1 MRWIVALCCLLL
13 TLSAR
18 SASAEP
24 RIHVVAPGQIM
35 GKIAKRYNVSI
46 AALCSANGIS
56 RREKLQPGQRLLIPD
71 EDDKEGLRAVEE
83 QNEPV
88 ETRAA
93 ARAPSSAMQELELP
107 HGQRAYYFEP
117 VGSGRMTMRPML
129 IYLHGRGGRPEEDC
143 RRWAP
148 LARRLGWLVC
158 PSGPSAYGNG
168 RAWDNNWIAAHQ
180 ITMDAVQALR
190 DRYGRRVQLYGNTL
204 MGFSEGAYA
213 AMNVGVREPHT
224 FNRWL
229 ILAANTKYWGGPG
242 LEALDTARERVR
254 RVYLITGEHDEVVD
268 GTRQV
273 ETWLRGA
280 RVVTRSSFPKDM
292 GHELALEKKPF
303 LYEQAL
309 RWLNSAASQSLST
322 NARERDDATASL

>member
-1 MRWIVALCCLLL
+1 MASDMLGDPNMRWIVGLLCALLL
-13 TLSAR
+13 LMAR
-18 SASAEP
+18 NAVAEP
-24 RIHVVAPGQIM
+24 KMHTVEAGQIL
-35 GKIAKRYNVSI
+35 GKIAKRYQISI
-46 AALCSANGIS
+46 AALCTANGMS

-71 EDDKEGLRAVEE
+71 ADDKDG
-83 QNEPV
+83 
-88 ETRAA
+88 TRAA
-93 ARAPSSAMQELELP
+93 EEQSEKLDSPAAAPRASGALQELQLP
-107 HGQRAYYFEP
+107 RGQRAFYYEP
-117 VGSGRMTMRPML
+117 VGAGRKAMRPML
-129 IYLHGRGGRPEEDC
+129 IYLHGRGGHPEQDC
-143 RRWAP
+143 KRWAP

-158 PSGPSAYGNG
+158 PSGPSAHGSG
-168 RAWDNNWIAAHQ
+168 RAWDNNWISAHQ
-180 ITMDAVQALR
+180 ITMAAVQALR

-213 AMNVGVREPHT
+213 AMNVGVREPRT

-254 RVYLITGEHDEVVD
+254 RVYLITGQHDEVVD

-273 ETWLRGA
+273 EAWLRGA
-280 RVVTRSSFPKDM
+280 RVTTRIATPKDM

-309 RWLNSAASQSLST
+309 RWLNGAGSDPPPA
-322 NARERDDATASL
+322 